1 MLVMIRLIVGVIFFL
16 FLNCIVNAQ
25 EIEFEEILEI
35 HPLELNG
42 IFITDLDVDSK
53 GFIAVALNDAAKIQV
68 FDFDGNEANTY
79 GKRGQ
84 GPGDFTNLMSVDI
97 TDEAIYA
104 MDSGP
109 VGRIHAFNRSDQND
123 YQTFHTH
130 RSPNGS
136 AVRAWMINQSE
147 FLVEFRAPYSGLNLN
162 NDMISSFEVVSI
174 EDSKKNYSLFK
185 NQFNEMF
192 IDRSNGGFSISKMPF
207 GRKNFI
213 SVLDGSIYHVWSGEQ
228 IITRLDLNS
237 LRSTKIE
244 PESVSDGLSIPDSA
258 YRKYFL
264 EELGIS
270 TNDDLNEAIK
280 TLSTDPSSR
289 LVLKTVQAKVE
300 NMDRLHDTYPVY
312 KWVTGDESRIC
323 FASYTDDISTSRV
336 ACMNDSG
343 SILGEG
349 ELDSDIQIMSQSGD
363 YIAGVRQIKDGLQ
376 SVVVYKL
383 RITE

>member
-1 MLVMIRLIVGVIFFL
+1 MLVMIRRLIGVIFFL
-16 FLNCIVNAQ
+16 FLICTANAQ

-35 HPLELNG
+35 QPLELNG
-42 IFITDLDVDSK
+42 TFITDLDVDSK
-53 GFIAVALNDAAKIQV
+53 GFIAVALNDAANVQV
-68 FDFDGNEANTY
+68 FDFDGNEVNTY
-79 GKRGQ
+79 GKRGR

-97 TDEAIYA
+97 SDEAIYA

-109 VGRIHAFNRSDQND
+109 VGRIHAFNRSAQDD

-136 AVRAWMINQSE
+136 AVRAWMINKSE
-147 FLVEFRAPYSGLNLN
+147 FLVEFRAPYSGLNLK
-162 NDMISSFEVVSI
+162 DDIISSFEVVSI

-192 IDRSNGGFSISKMPF
+192 IDRSNGGFSVSKMPF

-213 SVLDGSIYHVWSGEQ
+213 SVLDGSIYHVWSGEE
-228 IITRLDLNS
+228 IITRLDLNT
-237 LRSTKIE
+237 LRSTKID
-244 PESVSDGLSIPDSA
+244 PESVSGGLSIPGSA

-264 EELGIS
+264 DELGVS
-270 TNDDLNEAIK
+270 TNDDLEGAIK

-289 LVLKTVQAKVE
+289 LVVKTVLAKLE
-300 NMDRLHDTYPVY
+300 NMDKLHDTYPVY

-323 FASYTDDISTSRV
+323 FARYTNEISKSRV
-336 ACMNDSG
+336 ACMDDSG

-349 ELDSDIQIMSQSGD
+349 ELDSDVQIMSQAGD
-363 YIAGVRQIKDGLQ
+363 YIAGVRQIQHGLQ

-383 RITE
+383 NY